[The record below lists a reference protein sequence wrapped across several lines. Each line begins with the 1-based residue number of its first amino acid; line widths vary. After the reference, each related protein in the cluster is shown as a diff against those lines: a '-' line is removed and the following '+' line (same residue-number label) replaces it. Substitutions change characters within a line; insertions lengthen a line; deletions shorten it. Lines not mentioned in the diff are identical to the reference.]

1 MLVAGCAVGPDW
13 QQPKV
18 ETPPA
23 WRIEYAQAADFANA
37 RWLQAFGDPVLDN
50 LVEDALRD
58 NRDLVQ
64 AAARVEQFLGALRTT
79 RAQFYPQ
86 FSYGGSAGRNRASEN
101 GPSALPAGVARD
113 YPLSEMAPRASSQ
126 IEPLRPGRRPSQ
138 AVPAEGYSSEPGARR
153 VASCGVARA
162 PSA

>member
-101 GPSALPAGVARD
+101 GPSALPAGVARK
-113 YPLSEMAPRASSQ
+113 YALFEAGLGASRE
-126 IEPLRPGRRPSQ
+126 IDPFCRGRRPAAS
-138 AVPAEGYSSEPGARR
+138 VPARGFGGGAGAR
-153 VASCGVARA
+153 AGGG
-162 PSA
+162 SAVTR